1 MVCEGYV
8 KDDVRDDVRDESLE
22 TLLIKALSLENV
34 RDEGCL
40 L

>member
-1 MVCEGYV
+1 M
-8 KDDVRDDVRDESLE
+8 KDDVRDESLE

-34 RDEGCL
+34 RDEGRL